1 MKTSVALTVAV
12 VLFGVFTEV
21 TARLFTA
28 DPTCHR
34 LRTKVEK
41 VRRRCVYLC
50 HLPEGHIRMAL
61 EEDGTPCKRL
71 VREGVCLKGRCRRMT
86 PRKGGPSTNH
96 GSENEPVPDS
106 TTAIP
111 RDE

>member
-21 TARLFTA
+21 TARLFTTDSA
-28 DPTCHR
+28 CHR

-41 VRRRCVYLC
+41 VRRRCIYLC
-50 HLPEGHIRMAL
+50 HMPEGYIMMAP

-71 VREGVCLKGRCRRMT
+71 VHEGVCLRGRCRRQR
-86 PRKGGPSTNH
+86 PRNGGPSTNH
-96 GSENEPVPDS
+96 GSDNEPVPDS
-106 TTAIP
+106 TTAIF
-111 RDE
+111 RNE